1 MFRALLHRLIGLAWS
16 SFRTA
21 ISRIKF
27 DSVKTLTLL
36 KLFYIAFLNFPFRAE
51 DPPPY
56 VAFKTLSFDEL
67 IKNLAQIEEEDQN
80 DWLQFSSKKQKH
92 GRTFSAM
99 K

>member
-1 MFRALLHRLIGLAWS
+1 LKPVVDSILHVEGRTVDWVFHESLLENEHIATVALKS
-16 SFRTA
+16 KDRT
-21 ISRIKF
+21 
-27 DSVKTLTLL
+27 
-36 KLFYIAFLNFPFRAE
+36 E
-51 DPPPY
+51 DPPRY

-92 GRTFSAM
+92 RRTFSAM